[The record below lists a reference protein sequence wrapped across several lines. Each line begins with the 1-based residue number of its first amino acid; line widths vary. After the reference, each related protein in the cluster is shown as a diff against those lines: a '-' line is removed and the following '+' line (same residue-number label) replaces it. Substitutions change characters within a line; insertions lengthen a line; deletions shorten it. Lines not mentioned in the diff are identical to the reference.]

1 LVRPALEAKDW
12 NNKQIGRG
20 TPDVGACRK
29 SRKTPAVSD
38 SDSATAT
45 SASAM
50 ARRPVL
56 VVLVVL
62 LFFAWGFA
70 TVLIDSLVPKLKGVF
85 ALSYTQVM
93 LTQFSFFIGYFVF
106 SIPAGFVLSRIG
118 YIRGAILGLAVM
130 VCGCLLFSP
139 AAASGLFAAFL
150 LALFVMSAGITL
162 LQVVANPF
170 IAELGPE
177 ASSSSRL
184 TLAQAFNSL
193 GTTIGPWVGAI
204 LILSGGVT
212 INAAHLTPAGLAAVR
227 ITQAHAV
234 QVPFLIIA
242 AGLTVVAILFW
253 LMRQSAAPPVS
264 AQMASL
270 GALWA
275 LRNQTRLLLG
285 ALAIFVYV
293 GAEVSIGSM
302 MTNYLMQPSTL
313 GLVAERA
320 GKLVSLYWG
329 GAMVG
334 RFVGSY
340 VLSRA
345 RPGLV
350 LASCAICGCVLV
362 LVSSQSVGL
371 AAAVTLV
378 AVGLFNSIQFPTIFA
393 LASENLGEEKPNGSA
408 LLCMAIVGGAIIPEI
423 TGAVAD
429 ASTLAKALFVPAACY
444 VWIAIYGVLTARGLG
459 IVSGLEP
466 S

>member
-1 LVRPALEAKDW
+1 LITAVQIPVDPAQVDARPRQPLLIA
-12 NNKQIGRG
+12 
-20 TPDVGACRK
+20 
-29 SRKTPAVSD
+29 
-38 SDSATAT
+38 
-45 SASAM
+45 
-50 ARRPVL
+50 
-56 VVLVVL
+56 LVVL

-70 TVLIDSLVPKLKGVF
+70 TVLLDSLVPKLKGVF

-177 ASSSSRL
+177 SSSSSRL

-212 INAAHLTPAGLAAVR
+212 LNASHLTPAELDAAR
-227 ITQAHAV
+227 ITQAHAT
-234 QVPFLIIA
+234 QLPFLIIA
-242 AGLTVVAILFW
+242 AGLTVVAALFW
-253 LMRQSAAPPVS
+253 IVRRSAAPPVS
-264 AQMASL
+264 AQMASIR
-270 GALWA
+270 ALWA
-275 LRNQTRLLLG
+275 LRSQPRLLLG

-313 GLVAERA
+313 GLVAEKA
-320 GKLVSLYWG
+320 GELVSLYWG
-329 GAMVG
+329 GAMIG

-340 VLSRA
+340 ILSEA

-350 LASCAICGCVLV
+350 LTISAVCACALA
-362 LVSSQSVGL
+362 LVSSQSAGLL
-371 AAAVTLV
+371 AAGSLI
-378 AVGLFNSIQFPTIFA
+378 AVGLFNSIMFPTIFA

-408 LLCMAIVGGAIIPEI
+408 LLCMAIVGGAIVPEI

-429 ASTLAKALFVPAACY
+429 ATKLATALFVPAACY
-444 VWIAIYGVLTARGLG
+444 VWIAIYGLLTARGLG
-459 IVSGLEP
+459 IASPVDLA
-466 S
+466 

>member
-1 LVRPALEAKDW
+1 VQIPVDPAQVDARPRQPLLIA
-12 NNKQIGRG
+12 
-20 TPDVGACRK
+20 
-29 SRKTPAVSD
+29 
-38 SDSATAT
+38 
-45 SASAM
+45 
-50 ARRPVL
+50 
-56 VVLVVL
+56 LVVL

-70 TVLIDSLVPKLKGVF
+70 TVLLDSLVPKLKGVF

-177 ASSSSRL
+177 SSSSSRL

-212 INAAHLTPAGLAAVR
+212 LNASHLTPAELDAAR
-227 ITQAHAV
+227 ITQAHAT
-234 QVPFLIIA
+234 QLPFLIIA
-242 AGLTVVAILFW
+242 AGLTVVAALFW
-253 LMRQSAAPPVS
+253 IVRRSAAPPVS
-264 AQMASL
+264 AQMASIR
-270 GALWA
+270 ALWA
-275 LRNQTRLLLG
+275 LRSQPRLLLG

-313 GLVAERA
+313 GLVAEKA
-320 GKLVSLYWG
+320 GELVSLYWG
-329 GAMVG
+329 GAMIG

-340 VLSRA
+340 ILSEA

-350 LASCAICGCVLV
+350 LTISAVCACALA
-362 LVSSQSVGL
+362 LVSSQSAGLL
-371 AAAVTLV
+371 AAGSLI
-378 AVGLFNSIQFPTIFA
+378 AVGLFNSIMFPTIFA

-408 LLCMAIVGGAIIPEI
+408 LLCMAIVGGAIVPEI

-429 ASTLAKALFVPAACY
+429 ATKLATALFVPAACY
-444 VWIAIYGVLTARGLG
+444 VWIAIYGLLTARGLG
-459 IVSGLEP
+459 IASPVDLA
-466 S
+466 